1 MIAACVPT
9 MWSQNDH
16 AWRAVVT
23 RSDDDHGSGTVAVV
37 VGVRVARVIRSAD
50 DKLSGE
56 VGVSKTQ
63 RHAYPRLGGRDTC
76 GETNQESENDEDGF
90 HRCLLGVPLARED
103 ACHAGLRTQGV

>member
-9 MWSQNDH
+9 MCPQNDH
-16 AWRAVVT
+16 AWRAVVA

-56 VGVSKTQ
+56 VRVSKTQ
-63 RHAYPRLGGRDTC
+63 RHANPRLGGGDAG
-76 GETNQESENDEDGF
+76 GETKQQCENDEDAF
-90 HRCLLGVPLARED
+90 HWMPPWRAPD
-103 ACHAGLRTQGV
+103 